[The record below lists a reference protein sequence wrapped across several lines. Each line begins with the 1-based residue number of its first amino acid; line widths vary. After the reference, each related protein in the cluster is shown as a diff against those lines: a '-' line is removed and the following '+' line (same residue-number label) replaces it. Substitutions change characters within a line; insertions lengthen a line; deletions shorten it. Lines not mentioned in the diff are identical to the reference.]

1 MHARTLQQTGA
12 GIGHEEEVDQFA
24 ECYIGSEGPTAA
36 TSGTARNLWGELLL
50 GVINKYANFRKSKLN
65 VNFHSFHVCIDSFAL
80 GQM

>member
-12 GIGHEEEVDQFA
+12 GVGHEEEVDQFA

-50 GVINKYANFRKSKLN
+50 N
-65 VNFHSFHVCIDSFAL
+65 VRV
-80 GQM
+80 